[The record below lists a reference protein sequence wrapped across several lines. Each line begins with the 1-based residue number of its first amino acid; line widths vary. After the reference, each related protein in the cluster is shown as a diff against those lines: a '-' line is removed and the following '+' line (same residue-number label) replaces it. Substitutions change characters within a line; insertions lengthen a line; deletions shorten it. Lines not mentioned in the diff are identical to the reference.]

1 MRKTEDN
8 FITLSDRVLY
18 KKNII
23 GIFDIDNTS
32 ISARGRVFLNMAQKA
47 GQIEV
52 LSPDIPKSFI
62 IYDDKKSIK
71 VFISQLTPATIYKK
85 L

>member
-1 MRKTEDN
+1 MDKEY
-8 FITLSDRVLY
+8 IILSDRFLF

-32 ISARGRVFLNMAQKA
+32 ISKRGRAFLNKAQKS

-52 LSPDIPKSFI
+52 LSSDIPKSFVV
-62 IYDDKKSIK
+62 YKEKTKIK
-71 VFISQLTPATIYKK
+71 VFISQLTPATIFKK

>member
-1 MRKTEDN
+1 MDKEY
-8 FITLSDRVLY
+8 IILSDRFLF

-32 ISARGRVFLNMAQKA
+32 ISKRGRTFLNMAQKS

-52 LSPDIPKSFI
+52 LSSDIPKSFV
-62 IYDDKKSIK
+62 IYKEKNEIK
-71 VFISQLTPATIYKK
+71 VFISQLTPATLCKK

>member
-1 MRKTEDN
+1 MNKE

-23 GIFDIDNTS
+23 GVFDIDNTS
-32 ISARGRVFLNMAQKA
+32 ISARGRAFLNAAQKNE
-47 GQIEV
+47 QVEV
-52 LSPDIPKSFI
+52 LSSDIPKSFI
-62 IYDDKKSIK
+62 IYKDNQKIK
-71 VFISQLTPATIYKK
+71 VYISQLTPATICKR